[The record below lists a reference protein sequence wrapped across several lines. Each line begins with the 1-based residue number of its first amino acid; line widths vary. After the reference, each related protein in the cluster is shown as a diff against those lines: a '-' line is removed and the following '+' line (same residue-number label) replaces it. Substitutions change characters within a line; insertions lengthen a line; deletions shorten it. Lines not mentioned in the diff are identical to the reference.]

1 MRNSHLSGSPQ
12 IDAVLYAE
20 QIEHLLRF
28 ARSLDVHSDPERLLR
43 SLPAELRSV
52 VLSNTTALIHL
63 NGFDPCWY
71 AVDSD
76 RPAIVLEPEMPEWR
90 KEIQQFL
97 SEHQQPFVVSSL
109 DQESRFPGIVRF
121 FRVHGNESLC
131 ILPLKKAHGPLGAL
145 CFARRERD
153 GFTENEVSL
162 LSFIADYVG
171 LVIDDRLNFAHS
183 EIARA
188 QLESEQ
194 TRLRLILDLNNSVVS
209 NLELAEVL
217 RSVSPNIRKAMR
229 LEGVAVILPDAP
241 NEHLQLYAL
250 DQAVGKTNGRQSIS
264 TPLEDSIA
272 GQVFR
277 SGKPWV
283 GYLDELNRSGFDGR
297 IIAGDGAQ
305 TICMLPLI
313 RSRNVLGVLCF
324 VRAQQS
330 TFAKEDIEFLSQVAG
345 LVAMAI
351 DHAFAYR
358 RITELSDKLTQEKLY
373 LEDEI
378 RSELNFEEIIGNSAA
393 LQQVLRQIEAVAP
406 TNSTVLI
413 QGETGSG
420 KELIAR
426 AVHNLSRRRDHP
438 FVKLNCAAIPTGL
451 LESELFGHEK
461 GAFTGAI
468 AQRMGRFELA
478 SQGTIFLDEVSE
490 IPIDLQPKL
499 LRVLQEREYERL
511 GNSRTLRTDAR
522 LIAATNRD
530 LEAMVEEGRFRSDL
544 FYRLNVFPIYVPSLR
559 ERREDIPFLIRHFA
573 QHFARSL
580 SKEIDTISTETMNSL
595 VSYPWPGNI
604 RELQNVIER
613 AVILSK
619 GPELKISLT
628 GLATKPAD
636 ANRYANGDATLEAI
650 ERKHILSVLEQ
661 TNWVFA
667 GPKGAAARLGMKR
680 PTLQFRMRKLGISRP
695 PKPLN

>member
-1 MRNSHLSGSPQ
+1 MRNSHLSGVPQ
-12 IDAVLYAE
+12 IDVALFAE
-20 QIEHLLRF
+20 QIEDLLRF
-28 ARSLDVHSDPERLLR
+28 ARSLDAHSDPEQLLR

-52 VLSNTTALIHL
+52 VSTETIALIHM
-63 NGFDPCWY
+63 NGGDPSWY
-71 AVDSD
+71 AVDSN
-76 RPAIVLEPEMPEWR
+76 RPAIALEPEMPEWR
-90 KEIQQFL
+90 GELSQLL
-97 SEHQQPFVVSSL
+97 SEYTQPFVVSAL
-109 DQESRFPGIVRF
+109 DQKSEFPGLVRF

-131 ILPLKKAHGPLGAL
+131 ILPLKKGHSCLGAL
-145 CFARRERD
+145 CLARRERD
-153 GFTENEVSL
+153 GFTENEVNL
-162 LSFIADYVG
+162 LSFIADYIS
-171 LVIDDRLNFAHS
+171 LAIDDRLNFAHS
-183 EIARA
+183 ELALA

-194 TRLRLILDLNNSVVS
+194 TRLRLILDLNDSVVS

-229 LEGVAVILPDAP
+229 LEGVAVLLFDAL

-250 DQAVGKTNGRQSIS
+250 DLANKVSARQNIS
-264 TPLEDSIA
+264 TPLENSLA

-277 SGKPWV
+277 RGKPWV
-283 GYLDELNRSGFDGR
+283 GHLDELNGSGFDDR
-297 IIAGDGAQ
+297 IISGDGAQ
-305 TICMLPLI
+305 AICMLPLI
-313 RSRNVLGVLCF
+313 RCKNVLGVLCL
-324 VRAQQS
+324 VRASQS
-330 TFAKEDIEFLSQVAG
+330 TFAKEEIEFLSQVAG
-345 LVAMAI
+345 LVAIAI

-420 KELIAR
+420 KELVAR
-426 AVHNLSRRRDHP
+426 AVHNLSRRRGHP

-499 LRVLQEREYERL
+499 LRVLQEREFERL

-544 FYRLNVFPIYVPSLR
+544 FYRLNVFPIYVPPLR
-559 ERREDIPFLIRHFA
+559 ERKEDIPYLVRHFA

-580 SKEIDTISTETMNSL
+580 SREIDTISTETMNSM

-619 GPELKISLT
+619 GTELKISLA
-628 GLATKPAD
+628 GLTTKPTGT
-636 ANRYANGDATLEAI
+636 NRFANGGVTLEEI

-667 GPKGAAARLGMKR
+667 GPNGAAAQLGMKR
-680 PTLQFRMRKLGISRP
+680 PTLQFRMRKLGIFRP